1 MTHQVYYFT
10 GTGTSI
16 GLIKELKSKGME
28 IKTFP
33 IISPNCPKVIPRIIE
48 TVGIIYPI
56 HMNALPFVVQ
66 DFIRSL
72 KSKGNPFIYVIA
84 THGGIPGA
92 AGTNLVQVL
101 SNSTIDI
108 NAYYEFETINNTP
121 KGVAPKPLMQ
131 LDWEKNLSHEKIE
144 VMKERVSSSIS
155 QVILDIRNRED
166 NIEDSLLPKTKGFM
180 SKFMKLIWALSKS
193 KPKLEFL
200 VDNTA
205 CSTCG
210 ICENICLTNR
220 IELTDEGPK
229 YISDHCYYCY
239 ACFNYCPTQ
248 AIYVKHYDK
257 KEGRYHYP
265 TINWQQIS
273 KQKSPT

>member
-28 IKTFP
+28 IEAFP
-33 IISPNCPKVIPRIIE
+33 IISPNCPKVIPKITE

-72 KSKGNPFIYVIA
+72 KSEGNPFIYVIA
-84 THGGIPGA
+84 THGGIPGS
-92 AGTNLVQVL
+92 AGANLVQVL
-101 SNSTIDI
+101 SNSAIDI
-108 NAYYEFETINNTP
+108 NAYYEIETINNTP

-131 LDWEKNLSHEKIE
+131 LDWEKNLSHEKLE
-144 VMKERVSSSIS
+144 TMKTHVSSFIS
-155 QVILDIRNRED
+155 QVVLDIKDRKD
-166 NIEDSLLPKTKGFM
+166 NIEINLLPKSKGFIPGL
-180 SKFMKLIWALSKS
+180 MKLIWRLSKS
-193 KPKLEFL
+193 KPQLEFFI
-200 VDNTA
+200 DKEA
-205 CSTCG
+205 CTHCG

-248 AIYVKHYDK
+248 AIYVKHYTK

-265 TINWQQIS
+265 GINWQEIS
-273 KQKSPT
+273 NQKSPI